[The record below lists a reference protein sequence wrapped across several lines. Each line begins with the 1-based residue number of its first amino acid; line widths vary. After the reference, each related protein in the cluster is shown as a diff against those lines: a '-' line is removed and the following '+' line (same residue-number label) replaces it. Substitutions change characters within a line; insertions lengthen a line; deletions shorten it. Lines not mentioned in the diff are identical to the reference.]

1 MTLRCRTLV
10 AALALPLLACGEPT
24 VPDGG
29 SRVTLTVD
37 RMVPHAGDAARVTM
51 VATNRAAHAVTI
63 DVGACPDAFVVLD
76 ARGAIADPASL
87 LAWRWP
93 DRATVT
99 VRDLTEVRAN
109 EAALVAI
116 VRQWIAFV

>member
-29 SRVTLTVD
+29 SRVTLMVD
-37 RMVPHAGDAARVTM
+37 RMVLHAGDTARVTV

-76 ARGAIADPASL
+76 ARGAIAGPASRVGGAGL
-87 LAWRWP
+87 LAESSPVQLRLGAP
-93 DRATVT
+93 AVGG
-99 VRDLTEVRAN
+99 
-109 EAALVAI
+109 
-116 VRQWIAFV
+116 